1 MSDQRADTLN
11 EVARHLGT
19 LLSGHP
25 LRVGIDGV
33 CGAGKSAFARDLAVA
48 LEAIGRSVIHIDSDG
63 FHHIRE
69 RRYRQGRDSARGYY
83 DDAYD
88 FDSLTERVLLPLGP
102 AGSREYA
109 VRVHDLTTDA
119 VIDTETAQAPSGA
132 VVIFDATFIQRDTLR
147 ELWDEVIYL
156 HSTVEAAMA
165 RASPGMLPHS
175 AATIL
180 RERPM
185 SLDTWP
191 PALSTSTSRSR
202 GSGPRSSLTTPIPGR
217 LRWSESDDLSS
228 RTAAHCH
235 RQSAVR
241 RRSTH
246 WLHQMRRVNCSSIDC
261 GRPAGLAV
269 LTVPSPRLIP
279 SPAPV
284 IWNSVIRQSICRNS
298 TTIRFRRPSRRRTF
312 PAFARRAT

>member
-1 MSDQRADTLN
+1 MGTGTFARRSSRVPGSCRQQWTLHVSDQRADTLN

-165 RASPGMLPHS
+165 RGIARDAASLGGNES
-175 AATIL
+175 ARAAYESRYMAACLIYVDEQKP
-180 RERPM
+180 RERA
-185 SLDTWP
+185 SIVIDHTD
-191 PALSTSTSRSR
+191 
-202 GSGPRSSLTTPIPGR
+202 PRAP
-217 LRWSESDDLSS
+217 
-228 RTAAHCH
+228 
-235 RQSAVR
+235 
-241 RRSTH
+241 
-246 WLHQMRRVNCSSIDC
+246 
-261 GRPAGLAV
+261 
-269 LTVPSPRLIP
+269 TVERIG
-279 SPAPV
+279 
-284 IWNSVIRQSICRNS
+284 
-298 TTIRFRRPSRRRTF
+298 
-312 PAFARRAT
+312 